1 VSAAGGPDSPPR
13 DPGLQGERT
22 ALAWNRTALALFV
35 NAALALRA
43 GLSGDRTSLTVVGI
57 ALLLAAAA
65 CAGCGSWRRRALL
78 RDPRATAPP
87 APAMLGV
94 ALAAL
99 LACIAA
105 VASVIDATR

>member
-1 VSAAGGPDSPPR
+1 MSPAAVPAGAPR

-43 GLSGDRTSLTVVGI
+43 GLSSERTSLTVVGI
-57 ALLLAAAA
+57 ALLLAATACAA
-65 CAGCGSWRRRALL
+65 CGTWRRRALL
-78 RDPRATAPP
+78 RDPRASAPP
-87 APAMLGV
+87 TPAMLGV

-105 VASVIDATR
+105 IASVLGAR